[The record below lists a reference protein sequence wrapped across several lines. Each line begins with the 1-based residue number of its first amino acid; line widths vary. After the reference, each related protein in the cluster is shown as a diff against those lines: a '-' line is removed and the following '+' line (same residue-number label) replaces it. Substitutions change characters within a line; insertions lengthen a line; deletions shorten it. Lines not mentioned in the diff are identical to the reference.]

1 MTKKSDKMEIYGE
14 IASPG
19 FGEGKSIVLYSY
31 QFYFSNERLINKNE
45 KKKEFKKFQYYVKK
59 TIKKI
64 KKIQEDFPESYRE
77 LLEIQ
82 IYFLEDPI
90 FHKAVQEN
98 IYIEGNN
105 LSYAIY
111 LGSLKLKNFFEEHAT
126 DFISQRWIDFQDAI
140 YQLLD
145 EVLGISYIDL
155 CINKINQNLLNHAN
169 YILVAED
176 LSPLLYL
183 KIPKPKGILLKK
195 GSLSGHLTL
204 LAANQGIP
212 ILIRAFPE
220 ENFEKIQDGQWIVI
234 DTNKA
239 KATIYKESI
248 PSKKEQIQINAF
260 YKDYK
265 ILSSNVTISL
275 NADDLEIIK
284 EHHKFYRLSIG
295 LFRTEFIYLKNPKL
309 LFDVEESTMEYS
321 KIYQE
326 MKEQEILTLRL
337 IDVDED
343 KFSYYFYS
351 SPENRGKRGVEYYR
365 AERKILQNQI
375 KSIFLSLK
383 NLKEMNWELR
393 LLVPMVSNY
402 EDWVFVKELI
412 LNEVEDLNPNK
423 KRFVKLG
430 VMLEV
435 PSIMFCVQTLEQE
448 VDFLSIGTNDLLS
461 NFLGKKRNQLTKE
474 DYYEPAF
481 YRMLYL
487 SLKNVKKEISICGN
501 LATYIEFINLLYF
514 IGIRNFSVPY
524 GIYPKIYEYFINFN
538 DKSKFDKQIL
548 KELLLKKTK
557 TEFKEA
563 LSSITEN
570 FVKKV

>member
-1 MTKKSDKMEIYGE
+1 MTKKSDKIEIYGE
-14 IASPG
+14 IASHG
-19 FGEGKSIVLYSY
+19 YGEGKSIVLYSY
-31 QFYFSNERLINKNE
+31 QFYFSNEKLINKNE
-45 KKKEFKKFQYYVKK
+45 KKKEFEKFQYYVKK

-64 KKIQEDFPESYRE
+64 KKIQEDFPESLRE

-155 CINKINQNLLNHAN
+155 CINKINQYILNNTN

-195 GSLSGHLTL
+195 GNLSGHLTL

-239 KATIYKESI
+239 KATIYQEIRQSRKESI
-248 PSKKEQIQINAF
+248 QTNAP

-265 ILSSNVTISL
+265 ILSNKVTISL

-309 LFDVEESTMEYS
+309 LFDIELSIKEYT

-365 AERKILQNQI
+365 AERHIIQNQI
-375 KSIFLSLK
+375 KSIFLSLN
-383 NLKEMNWELR
+383 NLKAMNWELR

-412 LNEVEDLNPNK
+412 LNEMEQLVPNK
-423 KRFVKLG
+423 KRFIKLG

-435 PSIMFCVQTLEQE
+435 PSIMFCVQPLEQE
-448 VDFLSIGTNDLLS
+448 VDFFSIGTNDLLS
-461 NFLGKKRNQLTKE
+461 NFLGKKRYQLTKE

-487 SLKNVKKEISICGN
+487 SLKNIKKEISICGN

-514 IGIRNFSVPY
+514 IGIRNFSIPY
-524 GIYPKIYEYFINFN
+524 GIYPQIYEYFINYN
-538 DKSKFDKQIL
+538 DKSEMNKQFL

-557 TEFKEA
+557 TEFKNA
-563 LSSITEN
+563 LNSSIEN
-570 FVKKV
+570 LIKKA

>member
-1 MTKKSDKMEIYGE
+1 M
-14 IASPG
+14 
-19 FGEGKSIVLYSY
+19 
-31 QFYFSNERLINKNE
+31 R
-45 KKKEFKKFQYYVKK
+45 KKKEFEKFQYYVKK

-64 KKIQEDFPESYRE
+64 KKIQEDFPESFRE

-155 CINKINQNLLNHAN
+155 CINKINQNLLNHAS

-220 ENFEKIQDGQWIVI
+220 ENFEKIQDEQWIVI

-260 YKDYK
+260 YKDFK

-275 NADDLEIIK
+275 NADDLEITK

-326 MKEQEILTLRL
+326 MKEQEILTT
-337 IDVDED
+337 
-343 KFSYYFYS
+343 S
-351 SPENRGKRGVEYYR
+351 NRCRR
-365 AERKILQNQI
+365 R
-375 KSIFLSLK
+375 
-383 NLKEMNWELR
+383 
-393 LLVPMVSNY
+393 
-402 EDWVFVKELI
+402 
-412 LNEVEDLNPNK
+412 
-423 KRFVKLG
+423 
-430 VMLEV
+430 
-435 PSIMFCVQTLEQE
+435 
-448 VDFLSIGTNDLLS
+448 
-461 NFLGKKRNQLTKE
+461 
-474 DYYEPAF
+474 
-481 YRMLYL
+481 
-487 SLKNVKKEISICGN
+487 
-501 LATYIEFINLLYF
+501 
-514 IGIRNFSVPY
+514 
-524 GIYPKIYEYFINFN
+524 
-538 DKSKFDKQIL
+538 
-548 KELLLKKTK
+548 
-557 TEFKEA
+557 
-563 LSSITEN
+563 
-570 FVKKV
+570 

>member
-1 MTKKSDKMEIYGE
+1 MTKKSDKIEIYGE

-19 FGEGKSIVLYSY
+19 YGEGKSIVLYSH
-31 QFYFSNERLINKNE
+31 QFYFSKEKLINKNE
-45 KKKEFKKFQYYVKK
+45 KKKEFEKFQYYVKK

-64 KKIQEDFPESYRE
+64 KKIQEDFPESFRE

-155 CINKINQNLLNHAN
+155 CINKINQNLLNHAS

-220 ENFEKIQDGQWIVI
+220 ENFEKIQDEQWIVI

-260 YKDYK
+260 YKDFK

-275 NADDLEIIK
+275 NADDLEITK

-351 SPENRGKRGVEYYR
+351 SPENRQKRCR
-365 AERKILQNQI
+365 ILQSRKKNPSKSNQKYFFI
-375 KSIFLSLK
+375 AQKLKSNELGTSLI
-383 NLKEMNWELR
+383 
-393 LLVPMVSNY
+393 S
-402 EDWVFVKELI
+402 
-412 LNEVEDLNPNK
+412 
-423 KRFVKLG
+423 
-430 VMLEV
+430 
-435 PSIMFCVQTLEQE
+435 
-448 VDFLSIGTNDLLS
+448 TNG
-461 NFLGKKRNQLTKE
+461 F
-474 DYYEPAF
+474 
-481 YRMLYL
+481 
-487 SLKNVKKEISICGN
+487 
-501 LATYIEFINLLYF
+501 
-514 IGIRNFSVPY
+514 
-524 GIYPKIYEYFINFN
+524 
-538 DKSKFDKQIL
+538 
-548 KELLLKKTK
+548 
-557 TEFKEA
+557 
-563 LSSITEN
+563 
-570 FVKKV
+570 

>member
-1 MTKKSDKMEIYGE
+1 
-14 IASPG
+14 
-19 FGEGKSIVLYSY
+19 
-31 QFYFSNERLINKNE
+31 
-45 KKKEFKKFQYYVKK
+45 
-59 TIKKI
+59 
-64 KKIQEDFPESYRE
+64 
-77 LLEIQ
+77 
-82 IYFLEDPI
+82 
-90 FHKAVQEN
+90 
-98 IYIEGNN
+98 
-105 LSYAIY
+105 
-111 LGSLKLKNFFEEHAT
+111 
-126 DFISQRWIDFQDAI
+126 
-140 YQLLD
+140 
-145 EVLGISYIDL
+145 
-155 CINKINQNLLNHAN
+155 
-169 YILVAED
+169 
-176 LSPLLYL
+176 
-183 KIPKPKGILLKK
+183 
-195 GSLSGHLTL
+195 
-204 LAANQGIP
+204 
-212 ILIRAFPE
+212 
-220 ENFEKIQDGQWIVI
+220 
-234 DTNKA
+234 
-239 KATIYKESI
+239 
-248 PSKKEQIQINAF
+248 
-260 YKDYK
+260 
-265 ILSSNVTISL
+265 
-275 NADDLEIIK
+275 
-284 EHHKFYRLSIG
+284 
-295 LFRTEFIYLKNPKL
+295 
-309 LFDVEESTMEYS
+309 
-321 KIYQE
+321 
-326 MKEQEILTLRL
+326 MKEEEILTLRL

-393 LLVPMVSNY
+393 LLVPMVSDY

-412 LNEVEDLNPNK
+412 LNEMEDLDPNK

-461 NFLGKKRNQLTKE
+461 NFLGKKRYQLTKE

-524 GIYPKIYEYFINFN
+524 GIYPKIYEYFINLN

-570 FVKKV
+570 FVKKA